1 MRSCLLA
8 SILLVQ
14 VGCAPEAPPSPT
26 AKEPTATAIRPAD
39 RSAEPLP
46 SAPPVTASAPPVA
59 SSVAPTASAAP
70 PPTPKLTLIELA
82 PTQGDLMP
90 LLREEAKRAKDEGL
104 IAVVEFYA
112 DWCAP
117 CRVFQQ
123 NIRAPEIAAPLAGVR
138 LVKLNLDDWHDK
150 LRGTGFAP
158 RTIPS
163 FYFFGPDGR
172 PTGKLLDGDRWGKS
186 SPARM
191 GEALTE
197 WLRGSASPRRP

>member
-1 MRSCLLA
+1 MLWRPLAA
-8 SILLVQ
+8 SILLAQ

-26 AKEPTATAIRPAD
+26 AKEPTATAVLPTEHRAD
-39 RSAEPLP
+39 
-46 SAPPVTASAPPVA
+46 PPASAPPVA
-59 SSVAPTASAAP
+59 SSAPPVASSASAVPAP
-70 PPTPKLTLIELA
+70 APPKLTLIELA
-82 PTQGDLMP
+82 PTQGDLTP
-90 LLREEAKRAKDEGL
+90 LLRDEAKRAKDEGL

-123 NIRAPEIAAPLAGVR
+123 NIRAPEIATPLAGVR

-163 FYFFGPDGR
+163 FYFFGADGR
-172 PTGKLLDGDRWGKS
+172 PSGKLLDGDKWGKS

-191 GEALTE
+191 GEALAE